1 MHCIFA
7 ELGGEVLGKVDKV
20 WRNCY
25 STLYIVIA
33 SLVYFTV
40 CKLSFVFLVPRKCF
54 EWILPVFSR
63 QEKCVYIFRF
73 FYVSEAKV
81 IFLYF

>member
-7 ELGGEVLGKVDKV
+7 ELGGDFLGKVDKV
-20 WRNCY
+20 QRNCY
-25 STLYIVIA
+25 SNLDMVIA
-33 SLVYFTV
+33 SLVYYTV

-54 EWILPVFSR
+54 ELILPVFSR
-63 QEKCVYIFRF
+63 QEKCVYIFRV

-81 IFLYF
+81 RFLYF